1 MIRINLLGQSRPKAT
16 RSAVPLES
24 ALQILMLLLAVG
36 LGLGFLGLDY
46 WQVNNKVQDVQKKID
61 ALKQQKAQLE
71 QIKQQ
76 VEAFEKQKDLLQQRI
91 NVIEDLQ
98 KNRSGGQELL
108 DAVANTVSRTETLW
122 LTTLTRKGNS
132 LQIVGT
138 AGSINAVAEYI
149 TQLRRSGYFQQ
160 VEIKDTK
167 QTEDPNVQL
176 FNFTLTATFA
186 PPGTKPAPAA
196 ATPAPAA
203 QPPAAPQKRVG

>member
-16 RSAVPLES
+16 RSAVPLVS
-24 ALQILMLLLAVG
+24 ALQILMLILA
-36 LGLGFLGLDY
+36 LGLGVGFLGVDY
-46 WQVNNKVQDVQKKID
+46 WSTNRKVEEVQKKIE

-71 QIKQQ
+71 QIKLQ

-98 KNRSGGQELL
+98 KNRTGGQELL
-108 DAVANTVSRTETLW
+108 DAVANTVSRTDTLW

-160 VEIKDTK
+160 VEIKEAK
-167 QTEDPNVQL
+167 QTDDATVQL
-176 FNFTLTATFA
+176 FSFTVTATFA
-186 PPGTKPAPAA
+186 PPGSKQ
-196 ATPAPAA
+196 TPAPAPGPA
-203 QPPAAPQKRVG
+203 PKTAAPAAQRVG

>member
-24 ALQILMLLLAVG
+24 ALQILMLLLALA
-36 LGLGFLGLDY
+36 LGVGFLGLDY
-46 WQVNNKVQDVQKKID
+46 WSTNRKVEEVQKKID

-98 KNRSGGQELL
+98 KNRTGGQELL
-108 DAVANTVSRTETLW
+108 DAVANTVSRTDTLW

-149 TQLRRSGYFQQ
+149 TQLKRSGYFQQ
-160 VEIKDTK
+160 VEIKDAK
-167 QTEDPNVQL
+167 QTDDANVQL
-176 FNFTLTATFA
+176 FTFTLTATFA
-186 PPGTKPAPAA
+186 PPGTKQVTAPSGPAPAPQ
-196 ATPAPAA
+196 PA
-203 QPPAAPQKRVG
+203 AAPQKRVG